1 MDAVLD
7 HQCTVEGIVISTD
20 LSTDLFD
27 QY

>member
-7 HQCTVEGIVISTD
+7 HQRTVEGIVISTD
-20 LSTDLFD
+20 LTTDLFD